1 MLDLEG
7 CAGNSNDKLASKQ
20 EFIENLDLNIN
31 KSILDFGFDDY
42 IITPDDTIAS
52 DDTITPDFAT
62 KLPTSEL
69 VDTDSFPK
77 LISCAI
83 KKRPIS
89 KYPNFSIIS
98 CGGEGDT
105 SRVLQV
111 FSELITS
118 ESWTTYF
125 KNFHNPHF
133 FHGLQD
139 YKIWLQKSGFE
150 IKRLEFVQKDI
161 THVEKKGL
169 LSRICNAWMP
179 LKKRLLKDQADN
191 FITQF
196 VNLYLENNSV
206 DSQKSTSA
214 SVVRLEVD
222 AHKHKTEQTILPSTY
237 Q

>member
-1 MLDLEG
+1 MLDLEAF
-7 CAGNSNDKLASKQ
+7 AGNSNDKLASKQ
-20 EFIENLDLNIN
+20 EFIENFDLDNN
-31 KSILDFGFDDY
+31 KSILDFGLEDDS
-42 IITPDDTIAS
+42 ITP

-69 VDTDSFPK
+69 VDSDSFPK

-98 CGGEGDT
+98 SGGEGDT
-105 SRVLQV
+105 SGVLQV

-150 IKRLEFVQKDI
+150 IKRLELVQKDI
-161 THVEKKGL
+161 KHSEKRGL
-169 LSRICNAWMP
+169 LSRIRKPWMP
-179 LKKRLLKDQADN
+179 SNKSIPQDKLDN
-191 FITQF
+191 FKTQF
-196 VNLYLENNSV
+196 VNLYLENNSL
-206 DSQKSTSA
+206 DSQESPNA

-222 AHKHKTEQTILPSTY
+222 AHKHKTEQIELG
-237 Q
+237 QLN

>member
-7 CAGNSNDKLASKQ
+7 CAGNSNDQLASKQ
-20 EFIENLDLNIN
+20 EFIDNLDLDTN
-31 KSILDFGFDDY
+31 KSILDFGFE
-42 IITPDDTIAS
+42 DDTTLS

-62 KLPTSEL
+62 KLPTNEL
-69 VDTDSFPK
+69 VNTDSSSE

-83 KKRPIS
+83 KKRPIR
-89 KYPNFSIIS
+89 KYPNFSVIS

-105 SRVLQV
+105 SGVLQV
-111 FSELITS
+111 FAELITS

-150 IKRLEFVQKDI
+150 IKRLELVQKDI
-161 THVEKKGL
+161 KHSGKRGL
-169 LSRICNAWMP
+169 LSRIRKPWMP
-179 LKKRLLKDQADN
+179 SNKCIPKDKLDN
-191 FITQF
+191 FKTQF
-196 VNLYLENNSV
+196 VNLYLENNSL
-206 DSQKSTSA
+206 DSQESTNA

-222 AHKHKTEQTILPSTY
+222 AHKHKTEQIELP
-237 Q
+237 QPNQ